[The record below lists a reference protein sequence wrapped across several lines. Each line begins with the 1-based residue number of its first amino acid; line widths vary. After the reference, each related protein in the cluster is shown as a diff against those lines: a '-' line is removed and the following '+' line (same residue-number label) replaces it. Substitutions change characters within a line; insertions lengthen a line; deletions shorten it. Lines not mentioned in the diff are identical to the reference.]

1 MKEDI
6 ANTISAG
13 LTSASSLVVGLHPN
27 IPLEFKTLYSSVSP
41 LIQWNFTNLLK
52 SFTSSKNLTE
62 QECIRL
68 GISYNTAIDGINARI
83 KLGHS
88 IRKDSLFEET
98 IICKA
103 HVILEASM
111 RSTIED
117 SEYEKSLCYGRFM
130 ANVPFADEYSS
141 SALMLLNQIIR
152 QVSYKELCL
161 IACCYKKPA
170 FNCDVIDKYIR
181 SKRDIDAS
189 EVFNYFVHM
198 KNLGVFITE
207 PPFVLGSNIGK
218 IRLSFSGESLYELL
232 ELHLIPNEDISGILD
247 TLSRIGVFN

>member
-1 MKEDI
+1 MKDDI

-13 LTSASSLVVGLHPN
+13 LTSASSLVVGLHPD
-27 IPLEFKTLYSSVSP
+27 IPVEYKTLYSSVSP
-41 LIQWNFTNLLK
+41 LIQWNLTSILK
-52 SFTSSKNLTE
+52 SFTNSKRLTE
-62 QECIRL
+62 QECLRL

-83 KLGHS
+83 KMGYS
-88 IRKDSLFEET
+88 IRKDSLFEEN
-98 IICKA
+98 ILCKA

-111 RSTIED
+111 RNTIED
-117 SEYEKSLCYGRFM
+117 SEYEKSVCYGRFM
-130 ANVPFADEYSS
+130 ANVPFAEEYSP

-170 FNCDVIDKYIR
+170 FNCDVIDRYIR

-189 EVFNYFVHM
+189 EIFNYFIHM

-218 IRLSFSGESLYELL
+218 IRLSFSGEALYELL
-232 ELHLIPNEDISGILD
+232 ELQLIPDEDMEGLQG
-247 TLSRIGVFN
+247 TLSRIGVFK

>member
-13 LTSASSLVVGLHPN
+13 LTSASSLIVGLHPN
-27 IPLEFKTLYSSVSP
+27 IPLEYKTLYSSVSP
-41 LIQWNFTNLLK
+41 LIQWNLTNLLK
-52 SFTSSKNLTE
+52 SFTSSKKLTE

-83 KLGHS
+83 QLGHS
-88 IRKDSLFEET
+88 IRKDSLFEEN
-98 IICKA
+98 IFCKA
-103 HVILEASM
+103 HVILEASI
-111 RSTIED
+111 RNTIED
-117 SEYEKSLCYGRFM
+117 SEYEKSICYGRFM
-130 ANVPFADEYSS
+130 ANVPFAEEYSS

-152 QVSYKELCL
+152 QLSYKELCL

-170 FNCDVIDKYIR
+170 FDCDVIDKYIR
-181 SKRDIDAS
+181 NKRDIDAS

-218 IRLSFSGESLYELL
+218 IRLSFSGESLFELL
-232 ELHLIPNEDISGILD
+232 ELNLIPNEDISGLLG
-247 TLSRIGVFN
+247 TLGRIGVFN